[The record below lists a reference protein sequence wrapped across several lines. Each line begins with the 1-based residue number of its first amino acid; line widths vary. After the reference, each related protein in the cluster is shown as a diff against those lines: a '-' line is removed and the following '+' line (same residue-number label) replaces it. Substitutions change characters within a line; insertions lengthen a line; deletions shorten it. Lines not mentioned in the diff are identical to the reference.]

1 MSKSVEI
8 LRDGKKPEMLIADS
22 TKEIPKVEKIDDSI
36 KRGSITRTLNP
47 KWINAMLKHGFSGVQ
62 KIADRVEYLLGLSA
76 TTNAVDNW
84 IWDEA
89 VNTFIFDEKMYRKL
103 EKNNKYATKKMLER
117 FLEAYERGYWK
128 SDEKTIKKL
137 KNKYMNLDAELEGEL

>member
-36 KRGSITRTLNP
+36 KRGSVTRTLNP

-103 EKNNKYATKKMLER
+103 EKTINMLLKKCWR
-117 FLEAYERGYWK
+117 DFLKHMKEDIGK
-128 SDEKTIKKL
+128 VMKKL
-137 KNKYMNLDAELEGEL
+137 